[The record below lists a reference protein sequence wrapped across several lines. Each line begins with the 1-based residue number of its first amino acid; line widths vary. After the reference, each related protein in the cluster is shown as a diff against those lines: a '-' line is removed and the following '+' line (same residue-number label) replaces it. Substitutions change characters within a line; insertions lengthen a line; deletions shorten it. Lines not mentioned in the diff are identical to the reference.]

1 MTAAPVK
8 RGKKAVE
15 GAHHRVKHPDP
26 LSRSTLSCCC
36 HGHPHAVKHSS
47 LTGSFFGKK
56 FNGDN
61 PQNCIREDPPPST
74 ARVHEEDRT
83 AAAVM
88 GSHAGS
94 ARLTGISVSTATVT
108 PRDHIANRE
117 IILGSLMQKDKDQF
131 VKPCFKSCFSN
142 LQIYEIH

>member
-1 MTAAPVK
+1 MGTALKTASM
-8 RGKKAVE
+8 R
-15 GAHHRVKHPDP
+15 
-26 LSRSTLSCCC
+26 TL
-36 HGHPHAVKHSS
+36 
-47 LTGSFFGKK
+47 
-56 FNGDN
+56 
-61 PQNCIREDPPPST
+61 PQVPP
-74 ARVHEEDRT
+74 RVHEEDRT

-117 IILGSLMQKDKDQF
+117 IILGSLMQKDKDQS
-131 VKPCFKSCFSN
+131 VKPCFKPCFSN

>member
-1 MTAAPVK
+1 MPGAGGSGDDSVAGRRCMLRIAARGMQEKNSMGTSPKTASV
-8 RGKKAVE
+8 R
-15 GAHHRVKHPDP
+15 
-26 LSRSTLSCCC
+26 TL
-36 HGHPHAVKHSS
+36 PEVQ
-47 LTGSFFGKK
+47 
-56 FNGDN
+56 
-61 PQNCIREDPPPST
+61 P
-74 ARVHEEDRT
+74 RVHEEDRT
-83 AAAVM
+83 AAAII